1 MRATMDTPKLK
12 DLTRAASI
20 LADAAEESPRAL
32 KTVDTT
38 LGSADVVVD
47 DQALDIDFQDRK
59 VSVHVR
65 FEEPKNAI

>member
-1 MRATMDTPKLK
+1 MDTPKLE

-32 KTVDTT
+32 KTVDTAF
-38 LGSADVVVD
+38 GSADVVVD
-47 DQALDIDFQDRK
+47 DQALDIDFQDRN